1 MASIAITADS
11 VSALKKEL
19 RFFFPEIK
27 SSHLSEAI
35 AVALDRK
42 THASLINDIN
52 KFAIDPPI
60 ELLNEEAFFNRLVHL
75 GYQDDPEFSFE
86 GVDIPEVISTIPMTA
101 FEIEYKSKR
110 QLAWRNLM
118 VVAINEGIN
127 QKIFSLRPEDNR
139 WINGKFSHTDHNS
152 GHIFDFHLPNDLPG
166 RCYVKDIGFDE
177 LAIHVA
183 VNPRGNI
190 LKAFNAKFDAGDAFA
205 YSWLERRK
213 GAWLQTSNT
222 LSCRNS
228 LLDYLAGLSAVPK
241 GFGDKGRVIM

>member
-1 MASIAITADS
+1 MASIAITAVS
-11 VSALKKEL
+11 VSSLKKQL
-19 RFFFPEIK
+19 RFLFPEIK

-35 AVALDRK
+35 AVALNRN
-42 THASLINDIN
+42 THASLISDIN
-52 KFAIDPPI
+52 KFSNDPPI
-60 ELLNEEAFFNRLVHL
+60 ELLNEEAFFNRLVKL

-86 GVDIPEVISTIPMTA
+86 WVDISEVISTIPSSA

-118 VVAINEGIN
+118 VIAINEGIN

-139 WINGKFSHTDHNS
+139 WPNSKYSHTEHTA

-166 RCYVKDIGFDE
+166 RCYVKDIGYDE
-177 LAIHVA
+177 LAINVA
-183 VNPRGNI
+183 VNPKGNM

-213 GAWLQTSNT
+213 GAWLQTSDT
-222 LSCRNS
+222 LSCRNN
-228 LLDYLAGLSAVPK
+228 LLDYLASLSAVPK
-241 GFGDKGRVIM
+241 GFGDKGGVLM